1 MHASFFCFTYV
12 LISKGSLPNQSHFPD
27 TIEHLLTDTQ
37 FSEPSK
43 VRVLTRRPRTL
54 FFELTLSLKMIFE
67 KLFWLWLSQYFWR
80 LTRPLNNQENKL
92 KRIQL
97 SKHWNTR
104 AVVRNL
110 LMLWPSNTVPQVVLT
125 PTLTLFLLL
134 LHSCHFTTLRS
145 HNVNTCFLMVLD
157 DFCERVICCSL
168 PQKGHDPEVENHCT
182 RRKQPGKL

>member
-1 MHASFFCFTYV
+1 MQVFFCFTYV

-134 LHSCHFTTLRS
+134 LHNCHFTTLRS
-145 HNVNTCFLMVLD
+145 HNVNMCFLMVLD

-168 PQKGHDPEVENHCT
+168 SQKGHDPEVENHCT
-182 RRKQPGKL
+182 RRKKPGKL